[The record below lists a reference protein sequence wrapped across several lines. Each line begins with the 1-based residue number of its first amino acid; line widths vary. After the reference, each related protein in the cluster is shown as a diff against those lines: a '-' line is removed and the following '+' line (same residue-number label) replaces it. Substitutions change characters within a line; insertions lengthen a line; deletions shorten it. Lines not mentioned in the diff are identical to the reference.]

1 MISIEK
7 LRERDGN
14 ICHLCQKPVRQSA
27 SMNHPLAPSRDHIT
41 PTKHGG
47 PNAATNLKLAHK
59 ACNSRRGDMPVEK
72 FREVVLA
79 SGFAA
84 EKKIPAW
91 QLAMREEA
99 EKRRARREQ
108 ILRQMQGV

>member
-1 MISIEK
+1 MISIKK

-14 ICHLCQKPVRQSA
+14 ICHLCQKPVRGFKD
-27 SMNHPLAPSRDHIT
+27 HPLAPTRDHIT
-41 PTKHGG
+41 PVKHGG
-47 PNAATNLKLAHK
+47 PNAATNLRLAHK

-91 QLAMREEA
+91 QVAMREEA
-99 EKRRARREQ
+99 EKRRARREV
-108 ILRQMQGV
+108 ILRQIQGA